1 MKNLHKLSKRS
12 KAKGQATVETALAGL
27 LLLLLL
33 AAAVDFGR
41 AFYTSIIVANMA
53 GEGAAYAAI
62 YPYRDADPAN
72 GSCEVTTPNNTIQSR
87 ARTVA
92 QEHGLVVERQDRENA
107 EIRVYTDSGGASESA
122 TSCTSRCAG
131 RTITVKVT
139 YNLDD
144 LLLPGFV
151 GMSQIKIT
159 KSASQVIIGG
169 NNCGGSSTGHD

>member
-1 MKNLHKLSKRS
+1 MRCGRRTRT

-41 AFYTSIIVANMA
+41 AFYTAIIVSNMA
-53 GEGAAYAAI
+53 GEGAAYASI

-72 GSCEVTTPNNTIQSR
+72 GTCEQTEAYNTIQSR

-92 QEHGLVVERQDRENA
+92 QEHGLVVEQQDRESA
-107 EIRVYTDSGGASESA
+107 QIYVYADGGSVDSA

-131 RTITVKVT
+131 RTITVKVV
-139 YNLDD
+139 YKLDD
-144 LLLPGFV
+144 LLLPSFV
-151 GMSQIKIT
+151 GMNSITIT

-169 NNCGGSSTGHD
+169 NSCGGAVDKHGDE